1 MRKIVGAIIFLFLP
15 VLSHAQCTGS
25 SPTWT
30 STPDQASLSACVSK
44 AVAGDTINVSA
55 GTATWSTAGI
65 ATSKAISIVGA
76 GPGSTVINDAIPTSA
91 SPSSIFQLSPTVVG
105 SLTRLSGMTLQPA
118 AGTATVSPAISAQGR
133 CSGSGCTNLRIDHI
147 TFSGW
152 GSVTKNGNSYGICAI
167 GDMFGV
173 IDHNIINGNAD
184 GTSGGG
190 GYLQFA
196 EINNGSYQG
205 IGLYG
210 DNSWAQPENYGSA
223 NFLYFENNTFN
234 AAGCCENEGNAS
246 GGYNSR
252 GGGRIVARFNTF
264 NLDLYNFAL
273 GWHGTETNGR
283 PRSGRAAEFYA
294 NDIVCQGST
303 VGGTLYGCGQAAG
316 LRGGSALVWG
326 NSTNIPSALLMNTF
340 FTLTTYRTQGSIN
353 WGACDGSSVWDTN
366 DGVTYWS
373 GTIASVS
380 GSGPY
385 TITVSGTSP
394 GWTSNQWSPNGAPY
408 SVHDVT
414 KLTGSEITANGANTL
429 TLSFSGG
436 PGAWAP
442 AVGDVIQILRAT
454 VCIDQAG
461 GRGAGALYSGATGN
475 APASPVAAANEVSSP
490 TYLWANLFPGK
501 APSSYMGSNTGRIIN
516 NRDWYQDSVNQ
527 AAQSSPTSPF
537 NGNSGTGHG
546 TLANRPAS
554 CKAGTAYWATDQG
567 TWNTTG
573 ATVPGTS
580 GSPQGELFICGASGW
595 PATASYIP
603 YTYPHPLINGG
614 GTGTAG
620 NPPNPPAGL
629 TATVQ

>member
-1 MRKIVGAIIFLFLP
+1 MKKLFGAFIFLLLP
-15 VLSHAQCTGS
+15 ILSHGQCTGS

-91 SPSSIFQLSPTVVG
+91 SPSSMFQFTPTVVG
-105 SLTRLSGMTLQPA
+105 SLTRVSGMTLQPA
-118 AGTATVSPAISAQGR
+118 SGTTNVSPAISVQGR
-133 CSGSGCTNLRIDHI
+133 CTLTGCPNLRIDHI

-152 GSVTKNGNSYGICAI
+152 ASVSKNGNSYGINAF
-167 GDMFGV
+167 GDVFGV
-173 IDHNIINGNAD
+173 IDHNTINGNPD
-184 GTSGGG
+184 GTSGSG

-196 EINNGSYQG
+196 EINHASFQG
-205 IGLYG
+205 VGAYG

-234 AAGCCENEGNAS
+234 AAGCCENEGSAA
-246 GGYNSR
+246 GGSR

-264 NLDLYNFAL
+264 NLDTYNFAL

-283 PRSGRAAEFYA
+283 FRSGRAAEFYA

-303 VGGTLYGCGQAAG
+303 IGGTLYGCGQAAG
-316 LRGGSALVWG
+316 LRGGTALVWG
-326 NSTNIPSALLMNTF
+326 NDTNIPSALLMNGF
-340 FTLTTYRTQGSIN
+340 FSLTTYRTQGSIN

-373 GTIASVS
+373 GTVSAVS
-380 GSGPY
+380 GS
-385 TITVSGTSP
+385 TITVSGAA
-394 GWTSNQWSPNGAPY
+394 WTTNQWAPNGAPY

-414 KLTGSEITANGANTL
+414 KATGSEITSNGANTL
-429 TLSFSGG
+429 TLTSGGG
-436 PGAWAP
+436 PGAWTP
-442 AVGDVIQILRAT
+442 AVGDSIQILRAT
-454 VCIDQAG
+454 ACLDQAG
-461 GRGAGALYSGATGN
+461 GRGAGTLYSGISGN
-475 APASPVAAANEVSSP
+475 TAASPVAAANQVSSP

-501 APSSYMGSNTGRIIN
+501 APSAYIGSNSGRIMR
-516 NRDWYQDSVNQ
+516 NRDWYQESINQ

-537 NGNSGTGHG
+537 NGSSGTGYG

-554 CKAGTAYWATDQG
+554 CTTGTAYWATDQG
-567 TWNTTG
+567 SWNSTG
-573 ATVPGTS
+573 TSIPGTP
-580 GSPQGELFICGASGW
+580 GHAQGELFICGITGW
-595 PATASYIP
+595 PATPTYIP
-603 YTYPHPLINGG
+603 YTYPHPLTSGG

-620 NPPNPPAGL
+620 DPPNPPAGL
-629 TATVQ
+629 VATVQ